1 MTDEDEDRTFDE
13 SPPSTERFYVGTIR
27 KLFFGSQSGIV
38 RSESGREIA
47 FVWLHVEKLGRVR
60 HFDDLREGMSVGF
73 DVGWTSKG
81 LRVTTIRAR

>member
-1 MTDEDEDRTFDE
+1 MADEDGTFDE
-13 SPPSTERFYVGTIR
+13 RPSSAERFYVGTIR

-47 FVWLHVEKLGRVR
+47 FVWLHVEKLGRIR
-60 HFDDLREGMSVGF
+60 RFDDLREGMMIGF

-81 LRVTTIRAR
+81 LRVTAIRPR